1 MPKISHDPVRQGE
14 LQEEQWFADLIGG
27 MLRRSQHPTNV
38 YSYDRMMNIYGG
50 ERGFTFSTEK
60 ESEYENNGFTITSY
74 DTFQ

>member
-38 YSYDRMMNIYGG
+38 YSYDRMVNIYGEQRV
-50 ERGFTFSTEK
+50 ERLVDAY
-60 ESEYENNGFTITSY
+60 ESRREVENE
-74 DTFQ
+74 

>member
-38 YSYDRMMNIYGG
+38 YSYDRMVNIYGE
-50 ERGFTFSTEK
+50 ERVERLVDT
-60 ESEYENNGFTITSY
+60 YEARRG
-74 DTFQ
+74 D